1 MTLALASGWLD
12 DRGESR
18 GARPLL
24 PAAEAAHAMGFSAV
38 YASAPPSDGARARP
52 VLARLGVSVG
62 GGGARPPGGGRAGAR
77 PPAPPP
83 PGGPLALASAI
94 DRAAEGASSVKAR
107 AVAVEAGSLPP
118 GATDAEREAAAE
130 ALVRALHAALLRW
143 PGLALG
149 MRNGAAPSPCLAFR
163 ETEWVLDALRGK
175 PFGLWFDPTRALLCE
190 RAERGPTPAAWAER
204 YGSRTVG
211 IFLHGL
217 GRGPGGGSG
226 HARPEDDGPDW
237 GTLRGQVPSR
247 ATRVL
252 DVGPRVPRDE
262 VVDARRHFEEVLGW

>member
-62 GGGARPPGGGRAGAR
+62 GGGAAAAAGRHAR
-77 PPAPPP
+77 A
-83 PGGPLALASAI
+83 AAI
-94 DRAAEGASSVKAR
+94 ARAAEGASSVKAR

-118 GATDAEREAAAE
+118 GATAAAREAAAE